1 MFVFHFSPFSANYFL
16 VLVDVPKSTGSVCL
30 SQTLDIQFEKVT
42 LIQRVISF
50 LKRKSIQVGDLQ
62 GKCNYISTE
71 LSIVLLTIRVKP
83 IVLFFLGKTIVVL
96 KNYLK

>member
-1 MFVFHFSPFSANYFL
+1 LFVFHFSPFSANYFL
-16 VLVDVPKSTGSVCL
+16 VLVDVPKSTGSACL

-50 LKRKSIQVGDLQ
+50 LYRKSIQVGDLQ